1 MTYFKTWQTR
11 SGNKYKAVKT
21 TYGGSI
27 YDSKREV
34 TKAMELNQMVK
45 DKQIKSWEKQV
56 KIELRGE
63 FGTRICNYFCDFL
76 ITHNDGTLEYL
87 EIKSKATVTP
97 VFRIKWKLL
106 CDQMQHK
113 MKTGEVKLTIEY

>member
-1 MTYFKTWQTR
+1 MTYLKTWQTR
-11 SGNKYKAVKT
+11 SGNKYKAIKT
-21 TYGGSI
+21 SYGGSI

-34 TKAMELNQMVK
+34 TKAMELNQLLK
-45 DKQIKSWEKQV
+45 EKKIFSWDKQI

-106 CDQMQHK
+106 NDQMK
-113 MKTGEVKLTIEY
+113 DRLKKGEVKLTIEY